1 MGESF
6 TSPSAMDINGFIN
19 EVNDFVSQ
27 TLKLK
32 TTITASHLLSIK
44 IKAKQIGLKF
54 HNHELDAKFINSKD
68 FVSVLKKV
76 YCMLNSKI
84 IPNS

>member
-1 MGESF
+1 MG
-6 TSPSAMDINGFIN
+6 SPSAMDINQFIN

-44 IKAKQIGLKF
+44 IKAK
-54 HNHELDAKFINSKD
+54 
-68 FVSVLKKV
+68 
-76 YCMLNSKI
+76 
-84 IPNS
+84 